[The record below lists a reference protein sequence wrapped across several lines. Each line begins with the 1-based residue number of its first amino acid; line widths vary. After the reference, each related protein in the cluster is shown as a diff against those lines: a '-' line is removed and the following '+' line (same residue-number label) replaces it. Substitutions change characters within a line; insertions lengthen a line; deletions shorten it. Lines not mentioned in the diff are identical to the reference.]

1 MRLPRSLPGRF
12 ALAGVAL
19 VFISLATISFFLIYN
34 VSLMT
39 AAVGIAGLAIALI
52 ALALGYFLARS
63 ASRSMQSIA
72 EGARRLA
79 AGDLD
84 HRVQASASDET
95 QELAEAFNRMADS
108 LKGMVQ
114 NLSSERNRLSAVLA
128 TMADGVIVTGPA
140 GNVLL
145 LNQAAEELLRTPRQ
159 SAEGKRLVELVRD
172 HNIYRLTSDCLATG
186 KPQHGEVELLRPR
199 RFLSAI
205 ATPLSENSSRGVLL
219 TLHDLTRIRQVEASH
234 KEFVSNVS
242 HELRNPLAS
251 VKAMVET
258 LEDGV
263 IEGNPVAKDFLE
275 RIHRDIDRMNHLV
288 NDLLE
293 LSRLESGQLALQI
306 SPLELRP
313 LVEEVRLRFSALAEA
328 REVLVE
334 ADLPPGL
341 PQVRGDREKLQ
352 QVLINLVE
360 NALKFTP
367 ASSRITLSAQAQNG
381 MVEVKVMDTG
391 AGIAQEHLPHIFE
404 RFYKVDRARRDGGT
418 GLGLA
423 IVKQIV
429 EAHRG
434 EVWVESQEGVGSAFT
449 FTVPQAK

>member
-1 MRLPRSLPGRF
+1 MRLPRSLQGRF
-12 ALAGVAL
+12 ALAGAAL
-19 VFISLATISFFLIYN
+19 TIISLGAISFFLIYN
-34 VSLMT
+34 VALIVT
-39 AAVGIAGLAIALI
+39 TVGIAALAIAL
-52 ALALGYFLARS
+52 LSLGLGYFLARRT
-63 ASRSMQSIA
+63 SRSMQSVA
-72 EGARRLA
+72 EGAHRLA
-79 AGDLD
+79 SGDLD

-114 NLSSERNRLSAVLA
+114 NLASERNRLSAVLA

-145 LNQAAEELLRTPRQ
+145 LNQAAEELLRVPRQ
-159 SAEGKRLVELVRD
+159 SAEGRRLVELVRD

-186 KPQHGEVELLRPR
+186 QPQQGEVELLRPR
-199 RFLSAI
+199 HFLSAI

-219 TLHDLTRIRQVEASH
+219 TLHDLTRVRQVEASH

-251 VKAMVET
+251 VKALVET

-263 IEGNPVAKDFLE
+263 IEGNQVAKDFLE
-275 RIHRDIDRMNHLV
+275 RIHRDIDRMDHLV

-293 LSRLESGQLALQI
+293 LSRLESGQLVLQL
-306 SPLELRP
+306 SLLDLRP
-313 LVEEVRLRFSALAEA
+313 LLEDVRTRFSVPATAHG
-328 REVLVE
+328 VLVE
-334 ADLPPGL
+334 TDLPPDL

-367 ASSRITLSAQAQNG
+367 PDGRITLSAQAQNG
-381 MVEVKVMDTG
+381 MVEVRVTDTG
-391 AGIAQEHLPHIFE
+391 TGIAQEHLPYIFE

-418 GLGLA
+418 GLGLS

-434 EVWVESQEGVGSAFT
+434 EAWVESQEGRGSAFA
-449 FTVPQAK
+449 FTVPRA

>member
-1 MRLPRSLPGRF
+1 MRLPRSLQGRF
-12 ALAGVAL
+12 ALACAAL
-19 VFISLATISFFLIYN
+19 ILVSLGTVSFFLVYN
-34 VSLMT
+34 VSFAV
-39 AAVGIAGLAIALI
+39 AAVGIAALAIAL
-52 ALALGYFLARS
+52 LLLSLGYFLVRRT
-63 ASRSMQSIA
+63 SRSMRSVA

-79 AGDLD
+79 SGDLD

-95 QELAEAFNRMADS
+95 QELAESFNRMADS

-145 LNQAAEELLRTPRQ
+145 LNQAAEELLRLPRQ
-159 SAEGKRLVELVRD
+159 RAEGRRLVELVRD
-172 HNIYRLTSDCLATG
+172 HNIYRLTSECLATWE
-186 KPQHGEVELLRPR
+186 PQQGEVELLRPR

-205 ATPLSENSSRGVLL
+205 ATPLKENRSRGVLL

-234 KEFVSNVS
+234 KEFVINVS

-263 IEGNPVAKDFLE
+263 IEENQVAKDFLE
-275 RIHRDIDRMNHLV
+275 RIHRDIDRMTHLV

-293 LSRLESGQLALQI
+293 LSRLESGQLALRL
-306 SPLELRP
+306 SPLDLRI
-313 LVEEVRLRFSALAEA
+313 LIEEVSARFSATAEA
-328 REVLVE
+328 RGVTLET
-334 ADLPPGL
+334 DLPPGL

-367 ASSRITLSAQAQNG
+367 VAGSITLSAQANNG
-381 MVEVKVMDTG
+381 MIEVRVRDTG

-434 EVWVESQEGVGSAFT
+434 EAWVESQEGAGSTFAFT
-449 FTVPQAK
+449 MPRA

>member
-1 MRLPRSLPGRF
+1 MRLPQSLQGRF
-12 ALAGVAL
+12 ALACAAL
-19 VFISLATISFFLIYN
+19 IFVSLATISFSLVYN
-34 VSLMT
+34 VSLIV
-39 AAVGIAGLAIALI
+39 AVVGIG
-52 ALALGYFLARS
+52 ALAVALFSLSLGYFLARRT
-63 ASRSMQSIA
+63 SRSMRSVT

-79 AGDLD
+79 SGDLD
-84 HRVQASASDET
+84 YRVQASASDET
-95 QELAEAFNRMADS
+95 QELAEAFNRMAES

-145 LNQAAEELLRTPRQ
+145 LNQAAEELLRLPRQ
-159 SAEGKRLVELVRD
+159 RAEGRRLVELVRD
-172 HNIYRLTSDCLATG
+172 HNIYRLTSECLATG
-186 KPQHGEVELLRPR
+186 EPQQGEVELLRPR

-205 ATPLSENSSRGVLL
+205 ATPLNENSSPGVLL

-258 LEDGV
+258 LEDGM
-263 IEGNPVAKDFLE
+263 IEGNQVARDFLE
-275 RIHRDIDRMNHLV
+275 RIHRDIDRMTLLV

-293 LSRLESGQLALQI
+293 LSRLESGQLAVHL
-306 SPLELRP
+306 SPLGLRP
-313 LVEEVRLRFSALAEA
+313 LVEEVSARFSATAAA
-328 REVLVE
+328 RGITLE
-334 ADLPPGL
+334 ADLPPDL
-341 PQVRGDREKLQ
+341 PQVMADGEKLQ
-352 QVLINLVE
+352 QVLINLME

-367 ASSRITLSAQAQNG
+367 VAGNITLSAQLQNG
-381 MVEVKVMDTG
+381 MVEVRVRDTG

-434 EVWVESQEGVGSAFT
+434 EVWAESQEGAGSTFAFT
-449 FTVPQAK
+449 LPRV

>member
-1 MRLPRSLPGRF
+1 
-12 ALAGVAL
+12 
-19 VFISLATISFFLIYN
+19 
-34 VSLMT
+34 
-39 AAVGIAGLAIALI
+39 
-52 ALALGYFLARS
+52 
-63 ASRSMQSIA
+63 
-72 EGARRLA
+72 
-79 AGDLD
+79 
-84 HRVQASASDET
+84 
-95 QELAEAFNRMADS
+95 MADS

-128 TMADGVIVTGPA
+128 TMADGVIVTGPT

-145 LNQAAEELLRTPRQ
+145 LNQAAEELLRVPGSKAGGR
-159 SAEGKRLVELVRD
+159 RLVELVRD

-186 KPQHGEVELLRPR
+186 KPQQGEVELLRPR

-205 ATPLSENSSRGVLL
+205 ATPLNENSSRGVLL
-219 TLHDLTRIRQVEASH
+219 TLHDLTRIRRVEASH

-251 VKAMVET
+251 IKAMVET

-263 IEGNPVAKDFLE
+263 IEGNQVAKDFLE
-275 RIHRDIDRMNHLV
+275 RIHRDIDRMSHLV

-293 LSRLESGQLALQI
+293 LSRLESGQLTLQLT
-306 SPLELRP
+306 PLDLRP
-313 LVEEVRLRFSALAEA
+313 LVEEVRSRFSAPAEA
-328 REVLVE
+328 QRVIVE
-334 ADLPPGL
+334 ADLPPDL

-367 ASSRITLSAQAQNG
+367 AAGRITLSAQAQNG
-381 MVEVKVMDTG
+381 MVQVRVRDTG
-391 AGIAQEHLPHIFE
+391 AGIPQEHLPYLFE

-434 EVWVESQEGVGSAFT
+434 EAWVESQEGVGSTFA
-449 FTVPQAK
+449 FTVPRA

>member
-1 MRLPRSLPGRF
+1 MRLSRSLQGRF
-12 ALAGVAL
+12 ALACAAL
-19 VFISLATISFFLIYN
+19 ILVSLGTLGFFLVYN
-34 VSLMT
+34 VT
-39 AAVGIAGLAIALI
+39 VIVAAVGIATLVIAL
-52 ALALGYFLARS
+52 LLLSLGYFLVRRT
-63 ASRSMQSIA
+63 SRSMQSVA

-79 AGDLD
+79 SGDLD
-84 HRVQASASDET
+84 HRVRASASDET
-95 QELAEAFNRMADS
+95 QELAESFNRMADS

-128 TMADGVIVTGPA
+128 TMADGVIVTGPD
-140 GNVLL
+140 GIVLL
-145 LNQAAEELLRTPRQ
+145 LNHAAEELLRMPRQ
-159 SAEGKRLVELVRD
+159 RAEGRRLVELVRD
-172 HNIYRLTSDCLATG
+172 HNIYRLTSECLTTG
-186 KPQHGEVELLRPR
+186 EPQQGEIELLRPR

-205 ATPLSENSSRGVLL
+205 ATPLNENSSRGVLL

-234 KEFVSNVS
+234 REFVSNVS

-258 LEDGV
+258 LEDGM
-263 IEGNPVAKDFLE
+263 IEENQFAKDFLE
-275 RIHRDIDRMNHLV
+275 RIHRDIDRMTFLV

-293 LSRLESGQLALQI
+293 LSRLESGQLALQLA
-306 SPLELRP
+306 PLDLRP
-313 LVEEVRLRFSALAEA
+313 LVDEVSARFSAAAEA
-328 REVLVE
+328 HGITVE
-334 ADLPPGL
+334 TDLPPGL
-341 PQVRGDREKLQ
+341 PQVSGDREKLQ

-367 ASSRITLSAQAQNG
+367 IAGSITLSAQLQNG
-381 MVEVKVMDTG
+381 MIEVRVKDTG
-391 AGIAQEHLPHIFE
+391 AGIPQEHLTHIFE

-434 EVWVESQEGVGSAFT
+434 EAWVESQEGVGSTFIFT
-449 FTVPQAK
+449 IPKG